1 MKGHERRTDVFRRIL
16 IHTALLPCAAGLSL
30 FGQTFEAD
38 EARARTGDAA
48 AMTAL
53 ARRYETGQGCP
64 QDAGQALLWF
74 KRAAARD
81 NPDAMVA
88 LGDIYDEGKCVDQ
101 SMGTAVLWFRRASSL
116 GSPGAMHR
124 LGRMIEFGRGVRRD
138 KDEAATWYRRA
149 AELGYPQALTKMGEI
164 TGQAEWYRKAVSA
177 GDPAA
182 YAKLAATLS
191 GDEAV
196 AMHRRGAERGDPAA
210 MYHLGLHEEAIDRAR
225 AARWL
230 LRAAEAGYPA
240 AMSRYA
246 EYAAQGLG
254 GVAQSDGEAGV
265 WYRKAADGGDPAGL
279 TWVGQGIEAKNPE
292 AAMPLYERAAAAG
305 YAPAMTRLALIRADC
320 DLFRRAADGG
330 DVDGMFHYATKCTP
344 EDARGWLTK
353 AGDRGHALALV
364 RLGDVKRAA
373 EAGHLP
379 SMLEMAKK
387 DAAWV
392 RRAADAGEPEAM
404 RMFAATIGDRGEAA
418 RWIQRSAEAGN
429 RAAMFELA
437 SAYEKGS
444 GVMADRAIAEKWYRA
459 AATAGDAR
467 AMYRLGV
474 LTSDMSWVRKAAEA
488 EVPEAMCRMG
498 ETASDREEALRWFR
512 KAGDLGNVNAWTRIG
527 ALTGD
532 TAALER
538 AAQAGDGEAKMR
550 LGEMEARRG
559 RYKQAY
565 LLYRAAADA
574 GYAPAMTRV
583 GDCHFEGKGTWVSEV
598 DAVNWYRRAVH
609 AGDKDAM
616 EKLKRL
622 GKTL

>member
-1 MKGHERRTDVFRRIL
+1 
-16 IHTALLPCAAGLSL
+16 
-30 FGQTFEAD
+30 
-38 EARARTGDAA
+38 
-48 AMTAL
+48 
-53 ARRYETGQGCP
+53 
-64 QDAGQALLWF
+64 
-74 KRAAARD
+74 
-81 NPDAMVA
+81 MVA

-101 SMGTAVLWFRRASSL
+101 SMGTAVLWFRRAASL
-116 GSPGAMHR
+116 GSPAAMHR

-138 KDEAATWYRRA
+138 KDEAVTWYQRA
-149 AELGYPQALTKMGEI
+149 AERGYPAALTKMGDI
-164 TGQAEWYRKAVSA
+164 SGNAGWYRKAVAA
-177 GDPAA
+177 GDAAA

-191 GDEAV
+191 GEEAV

-210 MYHLGLHEEAIDRAR
+210 MYHLALGEEAADAAR
-225 AARWL
+225 AAKWL

-246 EYAAQGLG
+246 EYATKGRG

-265 WYRKAADGGDPAGL
+265 WYRKAADAGDPVGL
-279 TWVGQGIEAKNPE
+279 TWVAHRIESKNPE
-292 AAMPLYERAAAAG
+292 AAMPLYERAVAAG
-305 YAPAMTRLALIRADC
+305 YAPAMTRLGLIRADC
-320 DLFRRAADGG
+320 DLFRRGADGG

-344 EDARGWLTK
+344 ADAREWLMK

-364 RLGDVKRAA
+364 KLGDARRAA

-387 DAAWV
+387 DPTWV

-404 RMFAATIGDRGEAA
+404 RLFAATIADRGEAA

-444 GVMADRAIAEKWYRA
+444 GVMADRGVAERWYRA
-459 AATAGDAR
+459 AADAGEPR
-467 AMYRLGV
+467 AMHRLGV
-474 LTSDMSWVRKAAEA
+474 LTNDAAFILKAAKA
-488 EVPEAMCRMG
+488 GVPEAMSKVG
-498 ETASDREEALRWFR
+498 ETAADREEALRWFR
-512 KAGDLGNVNAWTRIG
+512 KAADAGHVNAWTRIG

-538 AAQAGDGEAKMR
+538 AAQAGDGEAKMK
-550 LGEMEARRG
+550 LGEIEERRG
-559 RYKQAY
+559 RRKQAY
-565 LLYRAAADA
+565 LLYRDAADA
-574 GYAPAMTRV
+574 GYAPAMMRV
-583 GDCHFEGKGTWVSEV
+583 GDCHLNGSGTWVSEV
-598 DAVNWYRRAVH
+598 DAVNWYRRAAQ

-616 EKLKRL
+616 EKLKQL